1 MSLCDVCTLTGR
13 KYEAVADCA
22 ENSPPTSYVTKAGR
36 IECKDELEAYIKEHG
51 KPVDDGI
58 DPNDRTTWV
67 CRKDGKWLSEHPESV

>member
-1 MSLCDVCTLTGR
+1 MR
-13 KYEAVADCA
+13 A
-22 ENSPPTSYVTKAGR
+22 TSYVTKAGR

-67 CRKDGKWLSEHPESV
+67 CRKDGKWLSEHPESVGFNFSRSLNPSR